1 MREDLAK
8 AWANGE
14 NNVQKRILAAGE
26 TDYSWAEKQVH
37 DLAGKGM
44 GVERAVNGFELC
56 LQTLRILVTELD
68 QVPTADEASNI
79 WGAYDKVRLGVER
92 WDLDLTDKQSLDR
105 YWDFVRALTSK
116 LKDAGIRRY
125 LGKIFKALFAAHL
138 RAFEVD
144 LNHFS
149 NGSKS
154 LLIRRYDAQIIRTK
168 MVANVGPKIDTKRK
182 FETERLP
189 GYNRPPPTEYYQTP
203 GQHHHETFEVL
214 T

>member
-1 MREDLAK
+1 MSAIVTSLHYLSGQSEDATYPTQNMREDLAK

-92 WDLDLTDKQSLDR
+92 
-105 YWDFVRALTSK
+105 
-116 LKDAGIRRY
+116 
-125 LGKIFKALFAAHL
+125 
-138 RAFEVD
+138 
-144 LNHFS
+144 
-149 NGSKS
+149 
-154 LLIRRYDAQIIRTK
+154 
-168 MVANVGPKIDTKRK
+168 
-182 FETERLP
+182 
-189 GYNRPPPTEYYQTP
+189 
-203 GQHHHETFEVL
+203 
-214 T
+214 